1 MPTYTHDTT
10 NGKILPTKRTEQI
23 VKHANFLWDNSIYLD
38 RYSIEN
44 RRYIGCKSKLI
55 DWIFNIITNETENVH
70 SFCDLFAGTG
80 VIANKAIQLY
90 DKIVINDFLYSNYSI
105 YQAFFG
111 KGIWNEN
118 HILSLINEYNNL
130 HADNLADN
138 YFSIN
143 FGGKFFDK
151 DIAKI
156 IGFIRE
162 DIEAQKTSLT
172 EKEYHILLAS
182 LIYSIDRL
190 ANTLGHFDAYIKKE
204 IRQTSFTMRMINVQ
218 SLNNVYIYR
227 QDANQL
233 AKSIH
238 ADIVYM
244 DPPYNSRQYS
254 RFYHVYENLVQ
265 WKKPQLFGVAMKP
278 KEELMSDYC
287 RTAATKVFTELVTHI
302 DARYIVVSYNNT
314 YRSKSSSS
322 ENKIKLEQIQEI
334 LNLCGDTQIFT
345 HKHNPFNSGKTE
357 FNDHKEYLFVT
368 TIDNEKRNRSLAT
381 ILRRR

>member
-1 MPTYTHDTT
+1 
-10 NGKILPTKRTEQI
+10 
-23 VKHANFLWDNSIYLD
+23 
-38 RYSIEN
+38 
-44 RRYIGCKSKLI
+44 
-55 DWIFNIITNETENVH
+55 
-70 SFCDLFAGTG
+70 
-80 VIANKAIQLY
+80 
-90 DKIVINDFLYSNYSI
+90 
-105 YQAFFG
+105 
-111 KGIWNEN
+111 
-118 HILSLINEYNNL
+118 
-130 HADNLADN
+130 
-138 YFSIN
+138 
-143 FGGKFFDK
+143 
-151 DIAKI
+151 
-156 IGFIRE
+156 
-162 DIEAQKTSLT
+162 
-172 EKEYHILLAS
+172 
-182 LIYSIDRL
+182 
-190 ANTLGHFDAYIKKE
+190 
-204 IRQTSFTMRMINVQ
+204 MRMINVQ

>member
-1 MPTYTHDTT
+1 M
-10 NGKILPTKRTEQI
+10 
-23 VKHANFLWDNSIYLD
+23 
-38 RYSIEN
+38 
-44 RRYIGCKSKLI
+44 I

-111 KGIWNEN
+111 KGIWSEN

-130 HADNLADN
+130 HADDLADN

>member
-1 MPTYTHDTT
+1 MPTYTHDAT
-10 NGKILPTKRTEQI
+10 NGKISPTKRTEQI
-23 VKHANFLWDNSIYLD
+23 VKHVNLLWDNSIYLD

-278 KEELMSDYC
+278 KEEKKITPVVNLGYKYNFKSS
-287 RTAATKVFTELVTHI
+287 FFI
-302 DARYIVVSYNNT
+302 DANINFDVADLT
-314 YRSKSSSS
+314 SKALFS
-322 ENKIKLEQIQEI
+322 EMEYCDAEDVAEGECAVPLY
-334 LNLCGDTQIFT
+334 T
-345 HKHNPFNSGKTE
+345 NSVMP
-357 FNDHKEYLFVT
+357 H
-368 TIDNEKRNRSLAT
+368 
-381 ILRRR
+381 

>member
-1 MPTYTHDTT
+1 M
-10 NGKILPTKRTEQI
+10 
-23 VKHANFLWDNSIYLD
+23 KHVNLLWDNSIYLD

-190 ANTLGHFDAYIKKE
+190 ANTLGHFDAYIKKDMLSLSSN
-204 IRQTSFTMRMINVQ
+204 TQ
-218 SLNNVYIYR
+218 ST
-227 QDANQL
+227 QD
-233 AKSIH
+233 
-238 ADIVYM
+238 
-244 DPPYNSRQYS
+244 
-254 RFYHVYENLVQ
+254 F
-265 WKKPQLFGVAMKP
+265 
-278 KEELMSDYC
+278 
-287 RTAATKVFTELVTHI
+287 I
-302 DARYIVVSYNNT
+302 DAMEKHDYFSFLHLHTQKFPKVHKRT
-314 YRSKSSSS
+314 K
-322 ENKIKLEQIQEI
+322 KQI
-334 LNLCGDTQIFT
+334 
-345 HKHNPFNSGKTE
+345 E
-357 FNDHKEYLFVT
+357 FNITF
-368 TIDNEKRNRSLAT
+368 RQ
-381 ILRRR
+381 

>member
-1 MPTYTHDTT
+1 M
-10 NGKILPTKRTEQI
+10 
-23 VKHANFLWDNSIYLD
+23 
-38 RYSIEN
+38 
-44 RRYIGCKSKLI
+44 I

-111 KGIWNEN
+111 KGIWSEN

-130 HADNLADN
+130 HADDLADN

-204 IRQTSFTMRMINVQ
+204 ILSLEFLYISMEGLVGFEPTLRELQ
-218 SLNNVYIYR
+218 SHALPLGYRPGKRLNCKR
-227 QDANQL
+227 L
-233 AKSIH
+233 
-238 ADIVYM
+238 
-244 DPPYNSRQYS
+244 
-254 RFYHVYENLVQ
+254 L
-265 WKKPQLFGVAMKP
+265 
-278 KEELMSDYC
+278 
-287 RTAATKVFTELVTHI
+287 
-302 DARYIVVSYNNT
+302 
-314 YRSKSSSS
+314 
-322 ENKIKLEQIQEI
+322 EI
-334 LNLCGDTQIFT
+334 LKSKISTVSTQT
-345 HKHNPFNSGKTE
+345 VVL
-357 FNDHKEYLFVT
+357 Y
-368 TIDNEKRNRSLAT
+368 TI
-381 ILRRR
+381 